1 MLSDKVDNLSATSE
15 GLRLPSGTAA
25 PSQQCGLCCYYCFAE
40 HGMPPPGCGDL
51 SLTLPSP
58 LAISRPLE
66 WALLQ
71 LQQHCVLLP
80 QRLNRR
86 AVLFTCHVPP
96 CAFPCPLNHCA
107 GLAAGASALCVCSPL
122 LLLCALGCLPLFC
135 AHVLFCHLCLC
146 HYMSFAPSWV
156 VARCVLTLHHCRY
169 H

>member
-25 PSQQCGLCCYYCFAE
+25 PSQQCGSCCYHCFAE

-58 LAISRPLE
+58 LAISRPLQMGLVAAAA
-66 WALLQ
+66 ALCLAPAAAQ
-71 LQQHCVLLP
+71 PPRC
-80 QRLNRR
+80 
-86 AVLFTCHVPP
+86 AVHMP
-96 CAFPCPLNHCA
+96 CTAMCFPCPLNHCA

-156 VARCVLTLHHCRY
+156 VARCVPTLHHCRY